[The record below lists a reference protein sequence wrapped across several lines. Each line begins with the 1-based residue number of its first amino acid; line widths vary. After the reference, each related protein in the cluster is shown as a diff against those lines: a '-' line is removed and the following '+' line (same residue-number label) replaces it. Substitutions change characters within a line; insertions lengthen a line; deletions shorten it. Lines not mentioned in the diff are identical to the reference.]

1 LEETVA
7 TFQSSEELYKVLG
20 AFLEQVVADP
30 TLGPKFSSAGL
41 TVLISYTDP
50 DSTIL
55 LDCTQDPP
63 VVTCDPPAGT
73 DGEFKLTMSADDGHK
88 FWQGKFNVALAL
100 AKKQVKV
107 EGPLA
112 KMMKLLPAMQPAFP
126 RYRAFLESTGRQH
139 LIA

>member
-1 LEETVA
+1 VA
-7 TFQSSEELYKVLG
+7 TFQTADDLYKVLG
-20 AFLEQVVADP
+20 AFLEQIVADP
-30 TLGPKFSSAGL
+30 AFAPKFASAGL
-41 TVLISYTDP
+41 TVLITYTDP
-50 DSTIL
+50 DTTIL
-55 LDCTQDPP
+55 LDCTQNPP
-63 VVTCDPPAGT
+63 RVECNPPPGT

-126 RYRAFLESTGRQH
+126 KYREFLEATGRGD
-139 LIA
+139 LVAK

>member
-1 LEETVA
+1 MA
-7 TFQSSEELYKVLG
+7 IFQSSDDLYKVLG

-30 TLGPKFSSAGL
+30 ALGPKFAGAGL
-41 TVLISYTDP
+41 TVLINYTDP
-50 DSTIL
+50 DATIL

-63 VVTCDPPAGT
+63 AVTMDPPAGT
-73 DGEFKLTMSADDGHK
+73 DGEFKMWMSADDGHK

-126 RYRAFLESTGRQH
+126 KYRAFLDS
-139 LIA
+139 IARTDLLM